1 MKRIMSSHLSL
12 KRVLIFFSIL
22 SILLHTSINKCI
34 SEYIFTGD
42 LKPAHVVSTFDKD
55 KKDLRNLKSNNR
67 AVSILPNIPKLFECA
82 CVTN

>member
-42 LKPAHVVSTFDKD
+42 LKPADVVSTFDKD

>member
-42 LKPAHVVSTFDKD
+42 LKPADVVSTFDKD
-55 KKDLRNLKSNNR
+55 KKRFEK
-67 AVSILPNIPKLFECA
+67 PKEQQQSSKY
-82 CVTN
+82 TSKYS